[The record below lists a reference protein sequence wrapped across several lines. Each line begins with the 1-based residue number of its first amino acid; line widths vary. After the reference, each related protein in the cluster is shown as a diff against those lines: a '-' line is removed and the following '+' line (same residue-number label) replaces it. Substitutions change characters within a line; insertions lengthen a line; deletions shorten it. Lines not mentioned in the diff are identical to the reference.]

1 MFGWTPG
8 LAAGAVGVRKA
19 FGHDRRGGGD
29 DQGNGDNELLHESS
43 PLVFGRLISGSAG
56 WPSVPFEHLLGGPC
70 GAVCPI
76 AVGYGV
82 GALGDALRLLKG
94 RATSAGAGTLMI
106 EVTVKWRTR
115 NFAPAPSFNVRYARQ
130 GQHAAPAP
138 DDRAAQDR
146 WAWKIAH
153 EHHSFPLEL

>member
-82 GALGDALRLLKG
+82 GALGNELRLLNG
-94 RATSAGAGTLMI
+94 RCDFRGDGH
-106 EVTVKWRTR
+106 
-115 NFAPAPSFNVRYARQ
+115 FN
-130 GQHAAPAP
+130 
-138 DDRAAQDR
+138 D
-146 WAWKIAH
+146 
-153 EHHSFPLEL
+153 

>member
-1 MFGWTPG
+1 MTG
-8 LAAGAVGVRKA
+8 AAEATIRA
-19 FGHDRRGGGD
+19 TAIT
-29 DQGNGDNELLHESS
+29 SS
-43 PLVFGRLISGSAG
+43 FMRVLRLGFGRLISGSVG

-106 EVTVKWRTR
+106 EVTVKCRTR
-115 NFAPAPSFNVRYARQ
+115 NFAPAPSFNVRYGSVADI
-130 GQHAAPAP
+130 GGSVTDVCFAPKSGHAPACQKC
-138 DDRAAQDR
+138 R
-146 WAWKIAH
+146 
-153 EHHSFPLEL
+153 